1 MLAPTRPPSARA
13 RQPVRPPDPP
23 RGTVSFDGRRV
34 RRVLLL
40 TALVLALPALV
51 SYASMLTQAS
61 DSSLS
66 IRTVEWL
73 RDNGARGLVNKV
85 ENIYYSLNAPAT
97 GGPALHALPKQS
109 AIAGALAQ
117 ARRRANAAY
126 RPPQI
131 GRAHV

>member
-1 MLAPTRPPSARA
+1 MLAPTSPPSARA

-97 GGPALHALPKQS
+97 GGPALHAPVSYTHLTLPTK
-109 AIAGALAQ
+109 
-117 ARRRANAAY
+117 
-126 RPPQI
+126 
-131 GRAHV
+131 